1 MFEKWDLYFMV
12 NTVSLVSD
20 SGPMCHLVN
29 FTLSV
34 LLKLPDFKEKRI
46 YGSTPEIFVPITL
59 IGEKRRIRP
68 PGYQTFFM
76 LS

>member
-20 SGPMCHLVN
+20 LGPMCHLV
-29 FTLSV
+29 S
-34 LLKLPDFKEKRI
+34 DFKEKRI
-46 YGSTPEIFVPITL
+46 NGSTPEIFVPITL

-68 PGYQTFFM
+68 RGYQTFFM
-76 LS
+76 LN